1 MSINENKALERRW
14 FKAFDKGKDAVMA
27 VTDELYS
34 NDFVLHSATGEDVHG
49 LKATKKYMDEIF
61 SAFPGIHMKL
71 DDAVAEGDKVAV
83 RFTVTGTHKGKF
95 MGAPATNKKMTMW
108 SIQIDRIANGK
119 FVEGWER
126 TDTLGLMQQLGL
138 IPKPKK

>member
-1 MSINENKALERRW
+1 MSTNENKALERRW
-14 FKAFDKGKDAVMA
+14 FKAFDNGKDAVMA
-27 VTDELYS
+27 VIDELYS
-34 NDFVLHSATGEDVHG
+34 NDFVLHSATGEDMHG

-61 SAFPGIHMKL
+61 SAFPDIHMKL

-95 MGAPATNKKMTMW
+95 MGAPATNEKMTMW

-126 TDTLGLMQQLGL
+126 TDTLGIMQQLGL
-138 IPKPKK
+138 IPKPKR

>member
-1 MSINENKALERRW
+1 MSTNENKALERRW
-14 FKAFDKGKDAVMA
+14 FKAFDRGKDAVMA
-27 VTDELYS
+27 ATDELYS
-34 NDFVLHSATGEDVHG
+34 NDFVIHSATGEDIRG

-61 SAFPGIHMKL
+61 SAFPDIHMKL

-95 MGAPATNKKMTMW
+95 MGFPASNKKLTMW

-138 IPKPKK
+138 MPKPKK

>member
-1 MSINENKALERRW
+1 MSTDENKALERRW

-27 VTDELYS
+27 ATDELYS
-34 NDFVLHSATGEDVHG
+34 NDFVLHSATGEDMHG
-49 LKATKKYMDEIF
+49 LKDTKKYMDDIF
-61 SAFPGIHMKL
+61 SAFPDIHMTL
-71 DDAVAEGDKVAV
+71 DDIVAEGDKVTV
-83 RFTVTGTHKGKF
+83 RFTVTGTHKGRF
-95 MGAPATNKKMTMW
+95 MGASPTNKKMKIW
-108 SIQIDRIANGK
+108 SIQIDRIASGK

>member
-1 MSINENKALERRW
+1 MSTNENKALERRW
-14 FKAFDKGKDAVMA
+14 FRAFDKGKDAVMA

-34 NDFVLHSATGEDVHG
+34 DDFVLHSATGEDVQG
-49 LKATKKYMDEIF
+49 LKATKRYMDEIF
-61 SAFPGIHMKL
+61 TAFPDIHMKL

-95 MGAPATNKKMTMW
+95 MSAPATNKKMTMW

>member
-27 VTDELYS
+27 ATDELYS
-34 NDFVLHSATGEDVHG
+34 NDFVIHSATGEDIHG
-49 LKATKKYMDEIF
+49 LKATKKYMGEIF
-61 SAFPGIHMKL
+61 SAFPDVHMTI
-71 DDAVAEGDKVAV
+71 DDLVGEGDKVAV

-95 MGAPATNKKMTMW
+95 MGMPASNKKLKMW

-138 IPKPKK
+138 MAKPKK

>member
-14 FKAFDKGKDAVMA
+14 FKAFDKGKDAIMA
-27 VTDELYS
+27 ATDELYS
-34 NDFVLHSATGEDVHG
+34 NDFVIHSATGEDMYG
-49 LKATKKYMDEIF
+49 LKAAKKYMAEIF
-61 SAFPGIHMKL
+61 SAFPDVHMTI
-71 DDAVAEGDKVAV
+71 DDLVGEGDKVAV
-83 RFTVTGTHKGKF
+83 RFTVTGTHKGRF
-95 MGAPATNKKMTMW
+95 MGMPASNKKLKMW

-138 IPKPKK
+138 TAKPKK